1 MSENLYS
8 VEEIAAQMGK
18 SARWVRKLC
27 LTGKI
32 NAVKVANSWII
43 LERWKK

>member
-1 MSENLYS
+1 MSEHLYS
-8 VEEIAAQMGK
+8 VEEIAAQAGK
-18 SARWVRKLC
+18 STRWIRKLC